1 MAQTVKVA
9 VFKDVQL
16 STLIDKDYPEKTS
29 TVDIVYQDG
38 GLNIFRACNFRNL
51 RNTLYFFEVLFV
63 AQHDEHEEF
72 IVASAKLPSTRIEN
86 TKLLER
92 EVKIELI
99 RKIKAAWS
107 LDLMKK
113 SA

>member
-38 GLNIFRACNFRNL
+38 GLSIL
-51 RNTLYFFEVLFV
+51 VLC
-63 AQHDEHEEF
+63 QM
-72 IVASAKLPSTRIEN
+72 LG
-86 TKLLER
+86 
-92 EVKIELI
+92 
-99 RKIKAAWS
+99 
-107 LDLMKK
+107 
-113 SA
+113 